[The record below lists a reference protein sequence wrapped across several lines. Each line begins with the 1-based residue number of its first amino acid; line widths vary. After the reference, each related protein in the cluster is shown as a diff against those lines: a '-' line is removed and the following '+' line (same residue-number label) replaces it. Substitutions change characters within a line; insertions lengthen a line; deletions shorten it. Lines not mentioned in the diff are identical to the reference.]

1 MEDHALRSRLIRL
14 AHTNAELRPHILP
27 LLGKQASGN
36 EFPIRGLGVVL
47 KGWALEQMKKW
58 AHQANRD
65 VVQEEELISIPD
77 LYIERVEDHGNW
89 IAYEIQ
95 DGGSFVFSLVVDMRK
110 GTYFIET

>member
-47 KGWALEQMKKW
+47 KGWALERMREW
-58 AHQANRD
+58 AHVANRD
-65 VVQEEELISIPD
+65 AVQEEELISIPD
-77 LYIERVEDHGNW
+77 LYIERVQDRGTW
-89 IAYEIQ
+89 IAYEFQ
-95 DGGSFVFSLVVDMRK
+95 DGGSFVFSFVVDLRK
-110 GTYFIET
+110 GTYTIES